1 MLAIPAHKRS
11 AKTKLMKQFFIIYA
25 TLIFVTILGALSLG
39 WMLARPVQTR
49 IGDAPADLDAQPV
62 NFESDSGANIHGWW
76 CPVRNS
82 RVAVLLLPG
91 IRANRLSMVDRAR
104 FLRRAGYS
112 VLLIDFQ
119 ATGET
124 KGDRITFGWKES
136 RDVIA
141 AVNFIQN
148 VEPTS
153 RVAIIGSS
161 LGGVASLLATPPLKV
176 DALILESVY
185 PTIEIATRHRLEN
198 YFGQLGQF
206 AAPLFLKQ
214 LRARLGISA
223 DDLRPIDHIANVGCP
238 VFIMSGEK
246 DRRTRPV
253 DTEMLFT
260 RAQSPKQ
267 LWFVPKAGHVD
278 LHKAGGGQYESRVL
292 AFLEQ
297 M

>member
-1 MLAIPAHKRS
+1 MKR
-11 AKTKLMKQFFIIYA
+11 LLVIFA
-25 TLIFVTILGALSLG
+25 TLVATAVICVFSAG
-39 WMLARPVQTR
+39 WLLAHPVQTQ
-49 IGDAPADLDAQPV
+49 IGNPPGELNAEPV
-62 NFESDSGANIHGWW
+62 NFESDSGANVHGWW

-82 RVAVLLLPG
+82 RGALLLLPG

-104 FLRRAGYS
+104 FLHRAGYS

-124 KGDRITFGWKES
+124 KGDRITFGWKEC

-141 AVNFIQN
+141 AVSFIRN
-148 VEPTS
+148 AEPAS
-153 RVAIIGSS
+153 RVAVIGSS
-161 LGGVASLLATPPLKV
+161 LGGVSTLLATPPLKL
-176 DALILESVY
+176 DALILEAVY
-185 PTIEIATRHRLEN
+185 PTIEIATTNRLEN
-198 YFGQLGQF
+198 YFGPLGRF
-206 AAPLFLKQ
+206 AAPLLLKQ
-214 LRARLGISA
+214 LHMRLGISA
-223 DDLRPIDHIANVGCP
+223 DDLRPIDHIADVGCP

-246 DRRTRPV
+246 DCATRPE
-253 DTEMLFT
+253 DIETLFS

-278 LHKAGGGQYESRVL
+278 LHKAAGAEYESRVL

>member
-1 MLAIPAHKRS
+1 MKRFVAIC
-11 AKTKLMKQFFIIYA
+11 
-25 TLIFVTILGALSLG
+25 VTVLVVIVVGAISIG
-39 WMLARPVQTR
+39 WMLGHPVQLR
-49 IGDAPADLDAQPV
+49 IGDPPADLNAEPV
-62 NFESDSGANIHGWW
+62 NFESDSGASVHGWW

-82 RVAVLLLPG
+82 RGAVLLLPG

-104 FLRRAGYS
+104 FLHLAGYS

-136 RDVIA
+136 RDTIA
-141 AVNFIQN
+141 AVNFIRN
-148 VEPTS
+148 AEPAS
-153 RVAIIGSS
+153 RVAVIGSS
-161 LGGVASLLATPPLKV
+161 LGGVATLLATPPLKL
-176 DALILESVY
+176 DALILEAVP
-185 PTIEIATRHRLEN
+185 PTIEIATRNRLEN
-198 YFGQLGQF
+198 YLGLLGRF
-206 AAPLFLKQ
+206 AAPVLLKQ
-214 LRARLGISA
+214 LHVRLGISA
-223 DDLRPIDHIANVGCP
+223 DDLRPIDHIADVGCP

-246 DRRTRPV
+246 DRSTRPE
-253 DTEMLFT
+253 DIETLSS

-278 LHKAGGGQYESRVL
+278 LHKAAGAEYESRVL